1 MSQPKKKPFFV
12 GYLPIPKALR
22 NFLKITASL
31 IFIALGIA
39 GFVMGATQDDPGDG
53 AFRGDYGRQTVT
65 GVIELTPYPLLHV
78 TIGND
83 RLKAGDTLMM
93 SAGGKSGGMD
103 RAIPLEGQLAQVSG
117 VILERGDLNMLQ
129 LRGGRNGLQAAE
141 GDAQPRQP
149 VSKGRWK
156 LTGEICDGKCLSGA
170 MRPGRGLA
178 HKACANL
185 CLLGGVP
192 PVFVLTQPVL
202 GEEFLLITG
211 PDGTE
216 LPAAAYDRI
225 AQFISVEGEVTK
237 HGSLLVFAI
246 DADTM
251 ELVK

>member
-1 MSQPKKKPFFV
+1 
-12 GYLPIPKALR
+12 
-22 NFLKITASL
+22 
-31 IFIALGIA
+31 
-39 GFVMGATQDDPGDG
+39 
-53 AFRGDYGRQTVT
+53 
-65 GVIELTPYPLLHV
+65 
-78 TIGND
+78 
-83 RLKAGDTLMM
+83 
-93 SAGGKSGGMD
+93 
-103 RAIPLEGQLAQVSG
+103 
-117 VILERGDLNMLQ
+117 
-129 LRGGRNGLQAAE
+129 
-141 GDAQPRQP
+141 
-149 VSKGRWK
+149 
-156 LTGEICDGKCLSGA
+156 

-192 PVFVLTQPVL
+192 PVFVSTQPVL
-202 GEEFLLITG
+202 GQEFLLITG